1 MKTWMTA
8 EGQMNCDSLLF
19 ISSLYKQTGIELA
32 GVWHKSKKDEKE
44 YVVEKHTQFL
54 SSQDA
59 CGSWVLIGWEEWSP

>member
-1 MKTWMTA
+1 MIA

-59 CGSWVLIGWEEWSP
+59 CESWVLIEWEEWSP